1 MTFSETAV
9 MRFVRADRP
18 AGAPIIEFK
27 RVLKKYSSHRVLDEV
42 DLAVYRGEVLVI
54 LGGSGTGKSVSLRH
68 MNGLEQPDSGEVW
81 VDGVEVSRLPEEELV
96 PIRKKVGMLFQ
107 GGALFDSMTVFEN
120 IAFALRE
127 HTRWSEE
134 QITAR
139 VGEVLGFVNLGRD
152 VERLLP
158 SSLSGGMKKRVSLAR
173 TIALK
178 PEILLYDEPTTGLD
192 PVMSMTINRLIVD
205 LNERLATTSV
215 VVTHDIVSALFVADR
230 IAFLQNGR
238 FVFIGTPEEARAS
251 EVPDLHAFLVAGE
264 SPETSTPK
272 GGPL

>member
-1 MTFSETAV
+1 MTFSDTAV

-27 RVLKKYSSHRVLDEV
+27 RVLKTYSSHRVLDEV
-42 DLAVYRGEVLVI
+42 DLTVRRGEVLVI
-54 LGGSGTGKSVSLRH
+54 LGGSGSGKSVSLRH

-81 VDGVEVSRLPEEELV
+81 VDGGEVSRLPEEELV
-96 PIRKKVGMLFQ
+96 AVRKKVGMLFQ

-152 VERLLP
+152 VEQLLP

-173 TIALK
+173 TVALK

-192 PVMSMTINRLIVD
+192 PVTGMTINRLIVD

-264 SPETSTPK
+264 SREMSTSK

>member
-1 MTFSETAV
+1 VTISETAV
-9 MRFVRADRP
+9 MKFVRADRP

-27 RVLKKYSSHRVLDEV
+27 RVLKKYGSHRVLDEV
-42 DLAVYRGEVLVI
+42 DLAVHRGEVLVI

-81 VDGVEVSRLPEEELV
+81 VEGVDVSRLPEEELV

-120 IAFALRE
+120 IAFALHE
-127 HTRWSEE
+127 HTSWSEE
-134 QITAR
+134 KISAR
-139 VGEVLGFVNLGRD
+139 VGEVLGFVNLGRE

-173 TIALK
+173 TVALK

-192 PVMSMTINRLIVD
+192 PVTSMTINRLIVD

-215 VVTHDIVSALFVADR
+215 VVTHDIVSTLFVADR

-251 EVPDLHAFLVAGE
+251 EVPDLRAFLAAGE
-264 SPETSTPK
+264 SPGITTPK
-272 GGPL
+272 GVPP

>member
-9 MRFVRADRP
+9 MRFVRAAHP

-27 RVLKKYSSHRVLDEV
+27 RVSKAYGSKRVLDDV
-42 DLAVYRGEVLVI
+42 NLKVMRGEVLVI

-68 MNGLEQPDSGEVW
+68 MNGLEQPDDGEVW
-81 VDGVEVSRLPEEELV
+81 VDGVEVSELPEEELV
-96 PIRKKVGMLFQ
+96 PVRKKIGMLFQ
-107 GGALFDSMTVFEN
+107 SGALFDSMTVFEN

-127 HTRWSEE
+127 HTSWSDEK
-134 QITAR
+134 IAAR
-139 VGEVLGFVNLGRD
+139 VAEVLGFVNLGSD

-173 TIALK
+173 TVALK
-178 PEILLYDEPTTGLD
+178 PDILLYDEPTTGLD
-192 PVMSMTINRLIVD
+192 PVTSMTINRLIVD

-230 IAFLQNGR
+230 IAFLQNAR
-238 FVFIGTPEEARAS
+238 FAFVGTPDEAQTS
-251 EVPDLHAFLVAGE
+251 DVVDLRAFLAAGVA
-264 SPETSTPK
+264 PELTASK
-272 GGPL
+272 GGPP